1 MRHEYAAEIEDKGQ
15 RLVRREG
22 QVGRSST
29 EVHKGPTQL
38 TTSFLNPHFL
48 KHCNS
53 PLKMGVNA
61 ILMRS
66 CCRVFM
72 PHS

>member
-15 RLVRREG
+15 RLVGREG
-22 QVGRSST
+22 QVGRPST

-38 TTSFLNPHFL
+38 TTSLLNPHFL

-53 PLKMGVNA
+53 PLIMGVDE
-61 ILMRS
+61 IVMR
-66 CCRVFM
+66 
-72 PHS
+72 P